1 MKFNKEDIKKLQLFK
16 QFGKYENEEYKLEEV
31 LSSLKFIQLDS
42 INVISAR
49 SQDLVFYSRVKDYKI
64 NDYLNLY
71 KNNQASELYLHA
83 LSLVPNSSSI
93 KHLLHALK
101 YGKLRENGEVEKYV
115 NQFKTY
121 LNFGNT
127 LSNKKESW
135 SLSDKDIVTNTLWRA
150 GLLKITRN
158 ENFKKEFTLEVI
170 EPNTLLTQ
178 ENLLETIADNLVL
191 ISLQNIGLATFSDIK
206 NYFYLKKM
214 EVAESL
220 SRLLSSK
227 QVILAGQ
234 FNSEDHYI
242 LPQDE
247 NILDFST
254 NFNELNCR
262 FLSPFDNAIRERNRL
277 NRIFDFDYK
286 LESYIAP
293 SKRKFGY
300 FALPILI
307 GNNLIGTIDMKIN
320 SKEKVLEVKK
330 ITLNSKE
337 QKYYL
342 QDIQDQIE
350 KFKLFTDMEHI
361 VIDGSANII

>member
-1 MKFNKEDIKKLQLFK
+1 MKFNKEDIKKLQLLK
-16 QFGKYENEEYKLEEV
+16 QFGNYESEEYKLEEV

-83 LSLVPNSSSI
+83 LSLVPNSSGI
-93 KHLLHALK
+93 KHLLHTLK
-101 YGKLRENGEVEKYV
+101 YENLRENGEVEKYV
-115 NQFKTY
+115 KQFKTY
-121 LNFGNT
+121 LKFGNT
-127 LSNKKESW
+127 LSNKKEAW
-135 SLSDKDIVTNTLWRA
+135 SLSDKDTVTNTLWRA

-158 ENFKKEFTLEVI
+158 ENFKKEFTLDVTKS
-170 EPNTLLTQ
+170 NNLLTQ
-178 ENLLETIADNLVL
+178 ENLLDKIADNLVL

-206 NYFYLKKM
+206 NYFYLKKN

-234 FNSEDHYI
+234 FNSEDYYI

-247 NILDFST
+247 NLLDFST
-254 NFNELNCR
+254 TFNELNCR

-286 LESYIAP
+286 LESYMTP
-293 SKRKFGY
+293 SKRVFGY
-300 FALPILI
+300 FALPILVDNNII
-307 GNNLIGTIDMKIN
+307 GAIDIKTN
-320 SKEKVLEVKK
+320 SKEKILDVKQVTLKSKGQK
-330 ITLNSKE
+330 IYLPNIAESIDNLKTFTNME
-337 QKYYL
+337 QVVNNGKIKYL
-342 QDIQDQIE
+342 
-350 KFKLFTDMEHI
+350 
-361 VIDGSANII
+361 